1 MKDKNTSENR
11 GLDES
16 EALSLLRK
24 YGENVLAT
32 DKKIHP
38 LKIFAGQFKDFMILI
53 LLVSTVLSVLMGETF
68 EAITIIA
75 IVLLNAILGFIQEYR
90 TERTLMALKNFSPQ
104 TTKVVRGGEVK
115 IIETAYLVPG
125 DLVLIEAGDRIP
137 ADCKIVTEFG
147 FSCDE
152 SILTGESVAVDKTQD
167 DAAYMGTVALRGRAE
182 AIVTETGMKTKM
194 GDIAGMLKEIEQ
206 ESTPLQKKLDKVG
219 KSISIICL
227 VVCAVVMLIGVIR
240 GENWIDMIITGI
252 SLAVAAVPEGL
263 PAIVTI
269 CLALAV
275 NRILKKNALIKKL
288 HAVETLG
295 CTNVI
300 CSDKT
305 GTLTENKMTVRTL
318 VTANH
323 RFEITGNGYEKKGE
337 FSLFQG
343 EKVFAK
349 DYLDVMT
356 IAKIATL
363 CNNATIKTKPT
374 DFNSRNR
381 RENSMKG
388 TFELIGEPTENA
400 LLVMCAKMLVDP
412 NELKSKY
419 PVVNEIP
426 FDSKRKCMSVA
437 VKEQS
442 GLCIYTKG
450 AFDVIV
456 EKCTHYQRNGEMV
469 PLTPGVKK
477 ELFDLNDSLASEALR
492 VIAFSYKNTDEFS
505 EKTAENAMVF
515 AGMCGMID
523 PPRKEAYSAVA
534 KCRRA
539 GIKPVMITGDHK
551 LTAQAIA
558 KELKIYVDGD
568 RVLTGKELDN
578 MTDSQLETAVA
589 ETSVFARV
597 SPNHKLRIVRAFKK
611 RGSIVAMTGDGVND
625 APAIKEA
632 DIGVAMGING
642 TDVTK
647 ETASVVLL
655 DDNFATIV
663 TAVEEGRTIYSNIRK
678 FIRYLLSCNIGE
690 VVTMLVGMI
699 MGFPVVLLPIHI
711 LLINLVTDSLPA
723 LALGVEPPD
732 KNIMNAPPRKEND
745 TLFSGGLAGK
755 IIFRGIFIG
764 LTTLAV
770 YVGFLNHTNSLETAR
785 TAAFVTLVATQLI
798 HVFECKSERLPLYRI
813 NIFNNLKLIGAVLV
827 SGGVVAASLYIPA
840 LQDMFQTQALSLPQV
855 LMVIVASLA
864 VPIASGLF
872 TKIKKP

>member
-1 MKDKNTSENR
+1 MRDTKGSEKR
-11 GLDES
+11 GLDEKQ
-16 EALSLLRK
+16 ALAQLRK
-24 YGENVLAT
+24 YGENVLSS
-32 DKKIHP
+32 DKKVHP
-38 LKIFAGQFKDFMILI
+38 LKIFAGQFKDFMIMV
-53 LLVSTVLSVLMGETF
+53 LLVSTVLSVAMGETF

-75 IVLLNAILGFIQEYR
+75 IVLINALLGFIQEYR
-90 TERTLMALKNFSPQ
+90 TEKTLMALKNFSPQ
-104 TTKVVRGGEVK
+104 TSKVVRDGEVK
-115 IIETAYLVPG
+115 VIESAYLVPD

-137 ADCKIVTEFG
+137 ADCRIISEFG
-147 FSCDE
+147 LSCDE
-152 SILTGESVAVDKTQD
+152 SILTGESIAVDKTKD
-167 DAAYMGTVALRGRAE
+167 DMVFMGTIALRGRAE
-182 AIVTETGMKTKM
+182 AIITATGMKSKM
-194 GDIAGMLKEIEQ
+194 GDIAGMLKDIEQ
-206 ESTPLQKKLDKVG
+206 EATPLQKKLDKLG
-219 KSISIICL
+219 KTISFICL
-227 VVCAVVMLIGVIR
+227 GVCAVVMLVGVVR
-240 GENWIDMIITGI
+240 GENWMDMILTGI

-318 VTANH
+318 VTAEH
-323 RFEITGNGYEKKGE
+323 SFEISGNGYDKKGD
-337 FSLFQG
+337 FSLDG
-343 EKVFAK
+343 EKV
-349 DYLDVMT
+349 YLLDFPDAVTVM
-356 IAKIATL
+356 KISAL
-363 CNNATIKTKPT
+363 CNNAILKASPN
-374 DFNSRNR
+374 DFAQRNR
-381 RENSMKG
+381 RENKMKG

-400 LLVMCAKMLVDP
+400 LLVMCAKALINP
-412 NELKSKY
+412 NEIKKEH
-419 PVVNEIP
+419 PIINEIP

-437 VKEQS
+437 VRDR
-442 GLCIYTKG
+442 GNICVYTKG
-450 AFDVIV
+450 AFDVV
-456 EKCTHYQRNGEMV
+456 VDKCTSYLKNGEIV
-469 PLTPGVKK
+469 PLSPTVKK
-477 ELFDLNDSLASEALR
+477 ELFELNDTLASQALR
-492 VIAFSYKNTDEFS
+492 VIAFAFRTTPQFS
-505 EKTAENAMVF
+505 EQTAETDMVF

-523 PPRKEAYSAVA
+523 PPRKEAAAAVS

-558 KELKIYVDGD
+558 KELRIYTDGD
-568 RVLTGKELDN
+568 RIITGKELDK
-578 MTDSQLETAVA
+578 MSDSQLENAVLD
-589 ETSVFARV
+589 TSVFARV

-611 RGSIVAMTGDGVND
+611 KNSIVAMTGDGVND

-690 VVTMLVGMI
+690 VVTMFAGML
-699 MGFPVVLLPIHI
+699 MGFPVVLLPMHI

-723 LALGVEPPD
+723 LALGVDPPD
-732 KNIMNAPPRKEND
+732 KNIMNLPPRRKDD

-755 IIFRGIFIG
+755 IIFRGILIG

-770 YVGFLNHTNSLETAR
+770 YVGFLNTGNSLEVAR
-785 TAAFVTLVATQLI
+785 TAAFVTLVATQLV
-798 HVFECKSERLPLYRI
+798 HVFECKSERLPLYKI
-813 NIFNNLKLIGAVLV
+813 NIFNNLKLIGSVILSA
-827 SGGVVAASLYIPA
+827 GVVAASLYISF
-840 LQDMFQTQALSLPQV
+840 LQTIFQTKPLSITQL
-855 LMVIVASLA
+855 LIVVGASLV
-864 VPIASGLF
+864 VPIISGLLGG
-872 TKIKKP
+872 IKNK

>member
-1 MKDKNTSENR
+1 MRDTKGGEKR
-11 GLDES
+11 GLDEKQ
-16 EALSLLRK
+16 ALAQLRK
-24 YGENVLAT
+24 YGENVLSS
-32 DKKIHP
+32 DKKVHP
-38 LKIFAGQFKDFMILI
+38 LKIFAGQFKDFMIMV
-53 LLVSTVLSVLMGETF
+53 LLASTALSVVMGETF

-75 IVLLNAILGFIQEYR
+75 IVLINALLGFIQEYR
-90 TERTLMALKNFSPQ
+90 TEKTLMALKNFSPQ
-104 TTKVVRGGEVK
+104 TSKVVRDGEVK
-115 IIETAYLVPG
+115 VIESAYLVPD

-137 ADCKIVTEFG
+137 ADCRITNEFG
-147 FSCDE
+147 LSCDE
-152 SILTGESVAVDKTQD
+152 SILTGESIAVDKTKGD
-167 DAAYMGTVALRGRAE
+167 MVFMGTIALRGRAE
-182 AIVTETGMKTKM
+182 AIVTETGMKSKM
-194 GDIAGMLKEIEQ
+194 GNIAGMLKEIEQ
-206 ESTPLQKKLDKVG
+206 EATPLQKKLDKLG
-219 KSISIICL
+219 KTISLICL
-227 VVCAVVMLIGVIR
+227 GVCAVVMLVGVIR
-240 GENWIDMIITGI
+240 GENWMDMILTGI

-318 VTANH
+318 VTAEH
-323 RFEITGNGYEKKGE
+323 SFEISGNGYDKKGD
-337 FSLFQG
+337 FYLRG
-343 EKVFAK
+343 EKIHL
-349 DYLDVMT
+349 LDFPDAVTVM
-356 IAKIATL
+356 KISAL
-363 CNNATIKTKPT
+363 CNNAILKASPN
-374 DFNSRNR
+374 DFAQRNR
-381 RENSMKG
+381 RENKMKG

-400 LLVMCAKMLVDP
+400 LLVMCAKALIDP
-412 NELKSKY
+412 NEIKKEY
-419 PVVNEIP
+419 PITNEIP
-426 FDSKRKCMSVA
+426 FDSKRKCMSV
-437 VKEQS
+437 VVRDKGS
-442 GLCIYTKG
+442 ICVYTKG
-450 AFDVIV
+450 AFDVV
-456 EKCTHYQRNGEMV
+456 VDKCTSYLKNGEIL
-469 PLTPGVKK
+469 PLTPAVKK
-477 ELFDLNDSLASEALR
+477 ELIELNDTLASQALR
-492 VIAFSYKNTDEFS
+492 VIAFAFRTTPQFS
-505 EKTAENAMVF
+505 EQTAETDMVF

-523 PPRKEAYSAVA
+523 PPRKEAAAAVS

-558 KELKIYVDGD
+558 KELKIYTNGD
-568 RVLTGKELDN
+568 RVITGRELDK
-578 MTDSQLETAVA
+578 MSDSQLENAVLD
-589 ETSVFARV
+589 TSVFARV

-611 RGSIVAMTGDGVND
+611 KNCIVAMTGDGVND

-690 VVTMLVGMI
+690 VVTMFAGML
-699 MGFPVVLLPIHI
+699 MGFPVVLLPMHI

-723 LALGVEPPD
+723 LALGVDPPD
-732 KNIMNAPPRKEND
+732 KNIMNLPPRRKDD

-755 IIFRGIFIG
+755 IIMRGMLIG

-770 YVGFLNHTNSLETAR
+770 YVGFLNTGNSLEVAR
-785 TAAFVTLVATQLI
+785 TAAFLTLVATQLV

-813 NIFNNLKLIGAVLV
+813 NIFNNLKLIGSVAL
-827 SGGVVAASLYIPA
+827 SAGVVAASMYVPF
-840 LQDMFQTQALSLPQV
+840 LQKIFQTQPLGIAQV
-855 LMVIVASLA
+855 LAVVGASLV
-864 VPIASGLF
+864 VPVISGLLSG
-872 TKIKKP
+872 IKAK

>member
-1 MKDKNTSENR
+1 MRDTKGGEKR
-11 GLDES
+11 GLDEKQ
-16 EALSLLRK
+16 ALAQLRK
-24 YGENVLAT
+24 YGENVLSS
-32 DKKIHP
+32 DKKVHP
-38 LKIFAGQFKDFMILI
+38 LKIFAGQFKDFMIMV
-53 LLVSTVLSVLMGETF
+53 LLASTALSVVMGETF

-75 IVLLNAILGFIQEYR
+75 IVLINALLGFIQEYR
-90 TERTLMALKNFSPQ
+90 TEKTLMALKNFSPQ
-104 TTKVVRGGEVK
+104 TSKVVRDGEVK
-115 IIETAYLVPG
+115 VIESAYLVPD

-137 ADCKIVTEFG
+137 ADCRITNEFG
-147 FSCDE
+147 LSCDE
-152 SILTGESVAVDKTQD
+152 SILTGESIAVDKTKGD
-167 DAAYMGTVALRGRAE
+167 MVFMGTIALRGRAE
-182 AIVTETGMKTKM
+182 AIVTETGMKSKM
-194 GDIAGMLKEIEQ
+194 GNIAGMLKEIEQ
-206 ESTPLQKKLDKVG
+206 EATPLQKKLDKLG
-219 KSISIICL
+219 KTISLICL
-227 VVCAVVMLIGVIR
+227 GVCAVVMLVGVIR
-240 GENWIDMIITGI
+240 GENWMDMILTGI

-318 VTANH
+318 VTAEH
-323 RFEITGNGYEKKGE
+323 SFEISGNGYDKKGD
-337 FSLFQG
+337 FYLRG
-343 EKVFAK
+343 EKIHL
-349 DYLDVMT
+349 LDFPDAVTVM
-356 IAKIATL
+356 KISAL
-363 CNNATIKTKPT
+363 CNNAILKASPN
-374 DFNSRNR
+374 DFAQRNR
-381 RENSMKG
+381 RENKMKG

-400 LLVMCAKMLVDP
+400 LLVMCAKALIDP
-412 NELKSKY
+412 NEIKKEY
-419 PVVNEIP
+419 PITNEIP
-426 FDSKRKCMSVA
+426 FDSKRKCMSV
-437 VKEQS
+437 VVRDKGS
-442 GLCIYTKG
+442 ICVYTKG
-450 AFDVIV
+450 AFDVV
-456 EKCTHYQRNGEMV
+456 VDKCTSYLKNGEIL
-469 PLTPGVKK
+469 PLTPAVKK
-477 ELFDLNDSLASEALR
+477 ELIELNDTLASQALR
-492 VIAFSYKNTDEFS
+492 VIAFAFRTTPQFS
-505 EKTAENAMVF
+505 EQTAETDMVF

-523 PPRKEAYSAVA
+523 PPRKEAAAAVS

-558 KELKIYVDGD
+558 KELKIYTNGD
-568 RVLTGKELDN
+568 RVITGRELDK
-578 MTDSQLETAVA
+578 MSDSQLENAVLD
-589 ETSVFARV
+589 TSVFARV

-611 RGSIVAMTGDGVND
+611 KNCIVAMTGDGVND

-690 VVTMLVGMI
+690 VVTMFAGML
-699 MGFPVVLLPIHI
+699 MGFPVVLLPMHI

-723 LALGVEPPD
+723 LALGVDPPD
-732 KNIMNAPPRKEND
+732 KNIMNLPPRRKDD

-755 IIFRGIFIG
+755 IIMRGMLIG

-770 YVGFLNHTNSLETAR
+770 YVGFLNTGNSLEVAR
-785 TAAFVTLVATQLI
+785 TAAFLTLVATQLV

-813 NIFNNLKLIGAVLV
+813 NIFNNLKLIGSVAL
-827 SGGVVAASLYIPA
+827 SAGVVAASMYVPF
-840 LQDMFQTQALSLPQV
+840 LQKIFQTQPLGIAQV
-855 LMVIVASLA
+855 LAVIGASLV
-864 VPIASGLF
+864 VPIISGLLSG
-872 TKIKKP
+872 IKAK

>member
-1 MKDKNTSENR
+1 MRDTKGGEKR
-11 GLDES
+11 GLDEKQ
-16 EALSLLRK
+16 ALAQLRK
-24 YGENVLAT
+24 YGENVLSS
-32 DKKIHP
+32 DKKVHP
-38 LKIFAGQFKDFMILI
+38 LKIFAGQFKDFMIMV
-53 LLVSTVLSVLMGETF
+53 LLASTALSVVMGETF

-75 IVLLNAILGFIQEYR
+75 IVLINALLGFIQEYR
-90 TERTLMALKNFSPQ
+90 TEKTLMALKNFSPQ
-104 TTKVVRGGEVK
+104 TSKVVRDGEVK
-115 IIETAYLVPG
+115 VIESAYLVPD

-137 ADCKIVTEFG
+137 ADCRITNEFG
-147 FSCDE
+147 LSCDE
-152 SILTGESVAVDKTQD
+152 SILTGESIAVDKTKGD
-167 DAAYMGTVALRGRAE
+167 MVFMGTIALRGRAE
-182 AIVTETGMKTKM
+182 AIVTETGMKSKM
-194 GDIAGMLKEIEQ
+194 GNIAGMLKEIEQ
-206 ESTPLQKKLDKVG
+206 EATPLQKKLDKLG
-219 KSISIICL
+219 KTISLICL
-227 VVCAVVMLIGVIR
+227 GVCAVVMLVGVIR
-240 GENWIDMIITGI
+240 GENWMDMILTGI

-318 VTANH
+318 VTAEH
-323 RFEITGNGYEKKGE
+323 SFEINGNGYDKKGD
-337 FSLFQG
+337 FYLRG
-343 EKVFAK
+343 EKIHL
-349 DYLDVMT
+349 LDFPDAVTVM
-356 IAKIATL
+356 KISAL
-363 CNNATIKTKPT
+363 CNNAILKASPN
-374 DFNSRNR
+374 DFAQRNR
-381 RENSMKG
+381 RENKMKG

-400 LLVMCAKMLVDP
+400 LLVMCAKALIDP
-412 NELKSKY
+412 NEIKKEY
-419 PVVNEIP
+419 PITNEIP
-426 FDSKRKCMSVA
+426 FDSKRKCMSV
-437 VKEQS
+437 VVRDKGS
-442 GLCIYTKG
+442 ICVYTKG
-450 AFDVIV
+450 AFDVV
-456 EKCTHYQRNGEMV
+456 VDKCTSYLKNGEIL
-469 PLTPGVKK
+469 PLTPAVKK
-477 ELFDLNDSLASEALR
+477 ELIELNDTLASQALR
-492 VIAFSYKNTDEFS
+492 VIAFAFRTTPQFS
-505 EKTAENAMVF
+505 EQTAETDMVF

-523 PPRKEAYSAVA
+523 PPRKEAAAAVS

-558 KELKIYVDGD
+558 KELKIYTNGD
-568 RVLTGKELDN
+568 RVITGRELDK
-578 MTDSQLETAVA
+578 MSDSQLENAVLD
-589 ETSVFARV
+589 TSVFARV

-611 RGSIVAMTGDGVND
+611 KNCIVAMTGDGVND

-690 VVTMLVGMI
+690 VVTMFAGML
-699 MGFPVVLLPIHI
+699 MGFPVLLLPMHI

-723 LALGVEPPD
+723 LALGVDPPD
-732 KNIMNAPPRKEND
+732 KNIMNLPPRRKDD

-755 IIFRGIFIG
+755 IIMRGMLIG

-770 YVGFLNHTNSLETAR
+770 YVGFLNTGNSLEVAR
-785 TAAFVTLVATQLI
+785 TAAFLTLVATQLV

-813 NIFNNLKLIGAVLV
+813 NIFNNLKLIGSVAL
-827 SGGVVAASLYIPA
+827 SAGVVAASMYVPF
-840 LQDMFQTQALSLPQV
+840 LQKIFQTQPLGIAQV
-855 LMVIVASLA
+855 LAVVGASLV
-864 VPIASGLF
+864 VPVISGLLSG
-872 TKIKKP
+872 IKAK

>member
-1 MKDKNTSENR
+1 MKDKNTSAKI

-24 YGENVLAT
+24 HGENVLAT

-75 IVLLNAILGFIQEYR
+75 IVLLNAVLGFIQEYR
-90 TERTLMALKNFSPQ
+90 TEKTLMALKNFSPQ
-104 TTKVVRGGEVK
+104 TTKVIRSGEVK

-137 ADCKIVTEFG
+137 ADCKIINEFG

-152 SILTGESVAVDKTQD
+152 SILTGESVAVDKEKED
-167 DAAYMGTVALRGRAE
+167 MVFMGTVALRGRAE
-182 AIVTETGMKTKM
+182 AIVAETGMKTKM

-206 ESTPLQKKLDKVG
+206 EATPLQKKLDKVG

-323 RFEITGNGYEKKGE
+323 RFEISGNGYEKKGE

-363 CNNATIKTKPT
+363 CNNAIIKTNPK

-381 RENSMKG
+381 RENSMK
-388 TFELIGEPTENA
+388 E
-400 LLVMCAKMLVDP
+400 V
-412 NELKSKY
+412 
-419 PVVNEIP
+419 
-426 FDSKRKCMSVA
+426 
-437 VKEQS
+437 
-442 GLCIYTKG
+442 
-450 AFDVIV
+450 
-456 EKCTHYQRNGEMV
+456 
-469 PLTPGVKK
+469 
-477 ELFDLNDSLASEALR
+477 
-492 VIAFSYKNTDEFS
+492 
-505 EKTAENAMVF
+505 
-515 AGMCGMID
+515 
-523 PPRKEAYSAVA
+523 
-534 KCRRA
+534 
-539 GIKPVMITGDHK
+539 
-551 LTAQAIA
+551 
-558 KELKIYVDGD
+558 
-568 RVLTGKELDN
+568 
-578 MTDSQLETAVA
+578 
-589 ETSVFARV
+589 
-597 SPNHKLRIVRAFKK
+597 
-611 RGSIVAMTGDGVND
+611 GS
-625 APAIKEA
+625 
-632 DIGVAMGING
+632 
-642 TDVTK
+642 
-647 ETASVVLL
+647 
-655 DDNFATIV
+655 
-663 TAVEEGRTIYSNIRK
+663 
-678 FIRYLLSCNIGE
+678 
-690 VVTMLVGMI
+690 
-699 MGFPVVLLPIHI
+699 
-711 LLINLVTDSLPA
+711 
-723 LALGVEPPD
+723 
-732 KNIMNAPPRKEND
+732 
-745 TLFSGGLAGK
+745 
-755 IIFRGIFIG
+755 
-764 LTTLAV
+764 
-770 YVGFLNHTNSLETAR
+770 
-785 TAAFVTLVATQLI
+785 
-798 HVFECKSERLPLYRI
+798 
-813 NIFNNLKLIGAVLV
+813 
-827 SGGVVAASLYIPA
+827 
-840 LQDMFQTQALSLPQV
+840 
-855 LMVIVASLA
+855 
-864 VPIASGLF
+864 
-872 TKIKKP
+872 

>member
-1 MKDKNTSENR
+1 MKDIKGSEKK
-11 GLDES
+11 GLDEKQ
-16 EALSLLRK
+16 ALSQLRK
-24 YGENVLAT
+24 YGENVLSS
-32 DKKIHP
+32 DKKVHP
-38 LKIFAGQFKDFMILI
+38 LKIFAGQFKDFMIMV
-53 LLVSTVLSVLMGETF
+53 LLVSTALSVAMGETF

-75 IVLLNAILGFIQEYR
+75 IVLINAFLGFIQEYR

-104 TTKVVRGGEVK
+104 TSKVMRDGEIKV
-115 IIETAYLVPG
+115 IESAYLVP
-125 DLVLIEAGDRIP
+125 DDMILIEAGDRIP
-137 ADCKIVTEFG
+137 ADCRIISEFG
-147 FSCDE
+147 LSCDE
-152 SILTGESVAVDKTQD
+152 SILTGESIAVDKNKD
-167 DAAYMGTVALRGRAE
+167 DMVFMGTIALRGRAE
-182 AIVTETGMKTKM
+182 AIITATGMKTKM
-194 GDIAGMLKEIEQ
+194 GDIAGMLKDIEQ
-206 ESTPLQKKLDKVG
+206 EATPLQKKLDKLG

-227 VVCAVVMLIGVIR
+227 AVCAVVMLVGVVR
-240 GENWIDMIITGI
+240 GENWMDMILTGI

-318 VTANH
+318 VTAEH
-323 RFEITGNGYEKKGE
+323 SFEISGNGYEKKGDFTIDGDKVYLSD
-337 FSLFQG
+337 FSD
-343 EKVFAK
+343 AIM
-349 DYLDVMT
+349 VM
-356 IAKIATL
+356 KISAL
-363 CNNATIKTKPT
+363 CNNAILKASPN
-374 DFNSRNR
+374 DFARRNR
-381 RENSMKG
+381 RENRMKG

-400 LLVMCAKMLVDP
+400 LLVMCAKALINP
-412 NELKSKY
+412 NEIKKEY
-419 PVVNEIP
+419 PIINEIP

-437 VKEQS
+437 VRD
-442 GLCIYTKG
+442 GGNICVYTKG
-450 AFDVIV
+450 AFDVV
-456 EKCTHYQRNGEMV
+456 VDKCTSYLKNGEIV
-469 PLTPGVKK
+469 PMTPTVKK
-477 ELFDLNDSLASEALR
+477 ELFELNDNLASQALR
-492 VIAFSYKNTDEFS
+492 VIAFAFRTTPQFS
-505 EKTAENAMVF
+505 EQTAETDMIF

-523 PPRKEAYSAVA
+523 PPRKEAAAAVS

-558 KELKIYVDGD
+558 RELKIFKDGD
-568 RVLTGKELDN
+568 RVITGKELDK
-578 MTDSQLETAVA
+578 MSDAHLESAVLD
-589 ETSVFARV
+589 TSVFARV

-611 RGSIVAMTGDGVND
+611 KNCIVAMTGDGVND

-663 TAVEEGRTIYSNIRK
+663 TAVEEGRTIYANIRK

-690 VVTMLVGMI
+690 VVTMFAGML
-699 MGFPVVLLPIHI
+699 MGFPVVLLPMHI

-723 LALGVEPPD
+723 LALGVDPPD
-732 KNIMNAPPRKEND
+732 KNIMNLPPRRKDD

-755 IIFRGIFIG
+755 IIFRGILIG

-770 YVGFLNHTNSLETAR
+770 YVGFLNMGNSLEIAR
-785 TAAFVTLVATQLI
+785 TAAFVTLVATQLV
-798 HVFECKSERLPLYRI
+798 HVFECKSESLPLYRI
-813 NIFNNLKLIGAVLV
+813 NIFNNLKLIGSVILSA
-827 SGGVVAASLYIPA
+827 GVVAASLYIPF
-840 LQDMFQTQALSLPQV
+840 LQTIFQTKPLSVTQL
-855 LMVIVASLA
+855 LIVAASSLV
-864 VPIASGLF
+864 VPVLSGILGG
-872 TKIKKP
+872 IKNK